1 MSATTQVPEKTSS
14 GSGYS
19 VFEFG
24 FDRKTRRK
32 THDEKTLTEL
42 FSVDALFFVTFS
54 LCGLF
59 LGAVPSLTIFTHV
72 ILSTACVLCNVFI
85 SKSKK
90 SSPVLTALFVF
101 CCTFTAWVDVLFI
114 VQTTCRY
121 SESNT
126 RPSGF
131 GIGTKN
137 LMLLFVLVS
146 THVVSVGGAV
156 YRACVAHERL
166 DTDVTMAFVGATVA
180 TSAVYLLW
188 VLDLGRELKMRT
200 HVLLFSLFFILTIV
214 DACFTL
220 GRTRVSKTQ
229 AWWMMSLTLFFVYLV
244 LVVNVTHVFENFTLG
259 TFVDDLATHPY
270 DTLCGKLQCVGVVG
284 VLVGL
289 LAARVT
295 KTCPKTN
302 EDGVL
307 RTRVRT
313 PATLSGVEPFASAC
327 VALCRQGLVVLPLVC
342 SVVALFGDA
351 TPETSRFV
359 LLLYG
364 SSLSLRFW
372 LQSVTVQVW
381 LFVTAAS
388 FGIVTDA
395 LIGVD
400 ILLGRKQV
408 LLRERGRME
417 TFAIVFVSS
426 SAAALSLVCLS
437 HSVSQRAKVDFSE
450 NKKMK

>member
-1 MSATTQVPEKTSS
+1 MSTTTGLPPETSLDARNFD
-14 GSGYS
+14 
-19 VFEFG
+19 FEFDFKQKKKLQKYNG
-24 FDRKTRRK
+24 
-32 THDEKTLTEL
+32 KTLTEL
-42 FSVDALFFVTFS
+42 FSVDVLFFATIS
-54 LCGLF
+54 LCGVF
-59 LGAVPSLTIFTHV
+59 LEAVPLITISIHV
-72 ILSTACVLCNVFI
+72 ILSTTCVLCDAFVT
-85 SKSKK
+85 KSRKNR
-90 SSPVLTALFVF
+90 PLLTAFFVF
-101 CCTFTAWVDVLFI
+101 CCTFTAWVDALFI

-121 SESNT
+121 TESNA
-126 RPSGF
+126 RPAAF
-131 GIGTKN
+131 GIGTNK
-137 LMLLFVLVS
+137 LTILFVLLS
-146 THVVSVGGAV
+146 THFVSIGSSL
-156 YRACVAHERL
+156 YRACVTPECL
-166 DTDVTMAFVGATVA
+166 ETGVTMAFIGATVA

-188 VLDLGRELKMRT
+188 VLDLGRELKLRT

-214 DACFTL
+214 DAGFTL
-220 GRTRVSKTQ
+220 GRTRLSKTQ
-229 AWWMMSLTLFFVYLV
+229 AWWIMSLTLFFVYLV
-244 LVVNVTHVFENFTLG
+244 LVINVTSVFEKFTLG
-259 TFVDDLATHPY
+259 AFIDDLATHPF
-270 DTLCGKLQCVGVVG
+270 DTLCGKLQCVGIVG

-295 KTCPKTN
+295 KTCPKIN
-302 EDGVL
+302 ETIVIG
-307 RTRVRT
+307 TGVRT
-313 PATLSGVEPFASAC
+313 PATLGDVEPFASVC

-364 SSLSLRFW
+364 SSISLRFW

-408 LLRERGRME
+408 FLKERGQLE
-417 TFAIVFVSS
+417 TLAIVFVSS
-426 SAAALSLVCLS
+426 SAAALSLLCLS
-437 HSVSQRAKVDFSE
+437 HSVSQRTRVNFLE